1 MHPTLLK
8 FVLCSIVVL
17 GMFGPCSATP
27 ARVGAAGRAVGPVP
41 APPPV
46 RARISQG
53 LDHASRRHQVHHPI
67 SRALQQPDVTN
78 ERTYHRYHVQ
88 VLIISARPLRSLTRS
103 LRK

>member
-53 LDHASRRHQVHHPI
+53 ATTRPGGTRYIIPFHARCNNPMLPMR
-67 SRALQQPDVTN
+67 
-78 ERTYHRYHVQ
+78 E
-88 VLIISARPLRSLTRS
+88 LIIAITS
-103 LRK
+103 KF